1 MNKIIKNNWFLILKI
16 VIAIVVF
23 IAAVIFL
30 KEIIALIKEPTDIFV
45 VEEGKISL
53 DETHDAYI
61 IRNETV
67 LKGENFENG
76 MEKIKAEG
84 KKVAK
89 GDSVFRYY
97 ANSEGD
103 IRKRIEELTS
113 QIEEAQKDEIPV
125 FTNDVENLKN
135 EIRVLIDGTYKLNNI
150 EEIEKNKKQIEE
162 YTNKISRIVGEN
174 SPEGSHLKELIN
186 ERNNCISQL
195 TADAEEIYSPT
206 SGTVSYRVDEFEDVF
221 KSDNFDYISKDFLN
235 DLGLKTGEL
244 ISSSEESGKVINE
257 FNCYLAIIMNSDA
270 AKNAKEGDKVK
281 IDIGSDR
288 TVSAKVKHI
297 KDEDDDRII
306 IFEVDSLDEKLVNYR
321 KISATVIWWEYSGL
335 KIPNSAITYDGD
347 LAYVQRNRAGYNADV
362 LVKVVRSNGDY
373 SLVENYS
380 TQELKDLGFS
390 ADEIR
395 NMYNIKEYDRIQLKK
410 K

>member
-288 TVSAKVKHI
+288 TISAKVKHI

-395 NMYNIKEYDRIQLKK
+395 NMYNIKEYYRIQLKK

>member
-113 QIEEAQKDEIPV
+113 QIEEAQKDEIR
-125 FTNDVENLKN
+125 TSD
-135 EIRVLIDGTYKLNNI
+135 TY
-150 EEIEKNKKQIEE
+150 
-162 YTNKISRIVGEN
+162 
-174 SPEGSHLKELIN
+174 P
-186 ERNNCISQL
+186 
-195 TADAEEIYSPT
+195 D
-206 SGTVSYRVDEFEDVF
+206 
-221 KSDNFDYISKDFLN
+221 
-235 DLGLKTGEL
+235 
-244 ISSSEESGKVINE
+244 
-257 FNCYLAIIMNSDA
+257 
-270 AKNAKEGDKVK
+270 
-281 IDIGSDR
+281 
-288 TVSAKVKHI
+288 
-297 KDEDDDRII
+297 
-306 IFEVDSLDEKLVNYR
+306 
-321 KISATVIWWEYSGL
+321 
-335 KIPNSAITYDGD
+335 
-347 LAYVQRNRAGYNADV
+347 
-362 LVKVVRSNGDY
+362 
-373 SLVENYS
+373 
-380 TQELKDLGFS
+380 
-390 ADEIR
+390 
-395 NMYNIKEYDRIQLKK
+395 
-410 K
+410 